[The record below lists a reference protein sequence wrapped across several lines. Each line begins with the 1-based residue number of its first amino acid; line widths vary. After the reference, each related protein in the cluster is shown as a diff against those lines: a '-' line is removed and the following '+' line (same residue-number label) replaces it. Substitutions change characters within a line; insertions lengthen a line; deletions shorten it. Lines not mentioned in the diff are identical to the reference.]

1 VILIFA
7 RFYSSFFATPIW
19 VVNDVVNYT
28 LSGQVWIGFPFQIEF
43 LEDSD
48 KPPRGKI
55 TVENVDTTMG
65 EAVRNLSFS
74 PSLDL
79 TVYASS
85 DWNTVIDVPSNSRLP
100 VGTPTVEY
108 AALALQLWDV
118 TITSQTIEASFGP
131 PDISQEFW
139 PQTRCTQN
147 FTPGLFR

>member
-1 VILIFA
+1 
-7 RFYSSFFATPIW
+7 
-19 VVNDVVNYT
+19 
-28 LSGQVWIGFPFQIEF
+28 
-43 LEDSD
+43 
-48 KPPRGKI
+48 
-55 TVENVDTTMG
+55 
-65 EAVRNLSFS
+65 
-74 PSLDL
+74 
-79 TVYASS
+79 VYASS